1 MDAVTQGDV
10 GKQIFATLDK
20 AGVVP
25 LAWGENGYRE
35 ISNSNRPS
43 RAPPTSKGLK
53 IRVVGSPCSWTPSP
67 PWAPTPRR

>member
-1 MDAVTQGDV
+1 VDAVTQGDV

-35 ISNSNRPS
+35 ISNSKQAIKS
-43 RAPPTSKGLK
+43 PPTS
-53 IRVVGSPCSWTPSP
+53 R
-67 PWAPTPRR
+67 A